1 MPLKVKFQAE
11 DGVDEGGVSREFFSL
26 LGRELLT
33 MEPKT
38 LEVYEDSGLAWLT
51 TDGGGI
57 TDEFYLLGLLC
68 GKALYNQCVLNL
80 CFPLAL
86 FKKLL
91 GLTTTLDDLKELSPT
106 EARYNYSAEQA
117 IQVTAK
123 IKETPT

>member
-1 MPLKVKFQAE
+1 
-11 DGVDEGGVSREFFSL
+11 
-26 LGRELLT
+26 
-33 MEPKT
+33 
-38 LEVYEDSGLAWLT
+38 
-51 TDGGGI
+51 
-57 TDEFYLLGLLC
+57 LLGLLC